1 MTGTATVIFISGFLA
16 ACLAALIRGNR
27 GLDAVCV
34 LSVLFLVKISPATAL
49 FLTATTVLI
58 PLLLARQW
66 ALHNR
71 AVVAFFSSMVL
82 LCGLGVSRLEDSVI
96 WIGVSFF
103 VLRHIHVVVD
113 WWLGRLRAPTI
124 PDYFRYQF
132 FLPVLVAGPIN
143 RFPKFKR
150 EMARR
155 RVTAESVFVG
165 FERILLGLAS
175 IIIVSNWGLR
185 RLADLAEASA
195 IDTTLFTQHW
205 ISGIFDWLQIL
216 FSFGGYSAIAIGL
229 ARIAGITLEE
239 NFNAPWRSTDL
250 VDFWK
255 RWHMTLSS
263 FVRDYLHGPVAAHFR
278 LPALGAVVS
287 MLAMGLWH
295 DFTVYYVLWG
305 LWQGMGIVLTQFV
318 LARHSEFPSWT
329 LRLSVPL
336 WLTLTKPV
344 IHLLMDL
351 M

>member
-1 MTGTATVIFISGFLA
+1 MTGTTTLIFVLGLLSIVF
-16 ACLAALIRGNR
+16 AALIRGNR
-27 GLDAVCV
+27 GIDAVSAIS
-34 LSVLFLVKISPATAL
+34 LLALVKIAPATAL
-49 FLTATTVLI
+49 FLTTSTVLI
-58 PLLLARQW
+58 PLLLARRW
-66 ALHNR
+66 AIDNR
-71 AVVAFFSSMVL
+71 APVACFSSLVL
-82 LCGLGVSRLEDSVI
+82 LCGLGASRLEDSVI
-96 WIGVSFF
+96 WIGVSYF
-103 VLRHIHVVVD
+103 VLRHIHVIVD
-113 WWLGRLRAPTI
+113 WWLGRLQAPTI
-124 PDYFRYQF
+124 RDYFRYQF

-143 RFPKFKR
+143 RFPNFKR
-150 EMARR
+150 ELSRR

-165 FERILLGLAS
+165 LERILLGLVS

-185 RLADLAEASA
+185 RLEDLAEASTVG
-195 IDTTLFTQHW
+195 TTLFTQHW
-205 ISGIFDWLQIL
+205 ITGIFDWLQIL

-305 LWQGMGIVLTQFV
+305 LWQGMGIILTQFV
-318 LARHSEFPSWT
+318 LVRHSEFPSWI

-336 WLTLTKPV
+336 WLSLTKPM
-344 IHLLMDL
+344 IHLLMGL
-351 M
+351 T